1 MNNKPKTTS
10 QVNEIRWTIRQT
22 QVTDKLRTNINNLYR
37 QYINATAD
45 RCMSNGCGKLK
56 RYQDELNRWF
66 STQNHKWE
74 IEDEL
79 IVSTEESD
87 QIKKEYEEGKGE
99 TPVKNA
105 IKQVEDLKQVEPE
118 TSLSQEELS
127 AIEITKEEPLFTI
140 SQEELDLPEPT
151 PMLSHKELFE
161 LVKVNTTNNKRVIRI
176 KRVENLIFVNGKKT
190 ASFVLEDDDTL
201 TPIF

>member
-118 TSLSQEELS
+118 TYLSQEELS